1 MACFCLVLYLSVI
14 FFVQCVF
21 AAPKG
26 ITKIAPENHD
36 FFGRITSYAHPKDVP
51 DPVPMYQQFAALAQ
65 QSNCHNYHINIS
77 VGDATLLYSWGDNDR
92 NQRLQLF
99 HSKSLGIVASWAG
112 MNPTSINSILG
123 AADVFLV
130 DVDRRYFPH
139 AEKGAKL
146 YKGFQDAYKRV
157 APTFIK
163 ELQYYRSY
171 TMKIAC
177 LLPDSPTVQLSPT
190 LRFSM

>member
-77 VGDATLLYSWGDNDR
+77 VGAGGDTC
-92 NQRLQLF
+92 
-99 HSKSLGIVASWAG
+99 IIW
-112 MNPTSINSILG
+112 P
-123 AADVFLV
+123 
-130 DVDRRYFPH
+130 
-139 AEKGAKL
+139 
-146 YKGFQDAYKRV
+146 GFGGGG
-157 APTFIK
+157 P
-163 ELQYYRSY
+163 
-171 TMKIAC
+171 
-177 LLPDSPTVQLSPT
+177 LPDRCMEL
-190 LRFSM
+190 